1 MNQFDDRE
9 KAEERKFANTA
20 ELEFKIAAKRNRML
34 GIWAA
39 ELMGLGADATTEYA
53 GSVVIADL
61 KEAGD
66 EDVIAKVYSDLIAA
80 KVEITEHAVRRELDR
95 LGAEA
100 RRGFGE

>member
-9 KAEERKFANTA
+9 KAEERNFANNA
-20 ELEFKIAAKRNRML
+20 ELDFKIAAKRNRL
-34 GIWAA
+34 FGAWAA
-39 ELMGLGADATTEYA
+39 KLMDLDENASAEYA
-53 GSVVIADL
+53 ASVVIADL

-66 EDVIAKVYSDLIAA
+66 DDVIAKVYGDLLAA

-100 RRGFGE
+100 RQAFNA